1 MAARRR
7 RVVWS
12 PSNGVGVFVGAEGVD
27 EVTFTPVVLDE
38 GTEGPSFFET
48 RGYPEVAEG
57 ELGQA
62 ILSRLI
68 DLSSPYGTMIEL
80 GDGSATLRIGDQR

>member
-1 MAARRR
+1 MWNGMRRF
-7 RVVWS
+7 
-12 PSNGVGVFVGAEGVD
+12 GTVFASVA
-27 EVTFTPVVLDE
+27 T
-38 GTEGPSFFET
+38 FET

-68 DLSSPYGTMIEL
+68 DLSIPYGTTIEL
-80 GDGSATLRIGDQR
+80 GDGRAKLSIGDQQ

>member
-1 MAARRR
+1 MRRFGT
-7 RVVWS
+7 VFAS
-12 PSNGVGVFVGAEGVD
+12 VG
-27 EVTFTPVVLDE
+27 T
-38 GTEGPSFFET
+38 FET

-68 DLSSPYGTMIEL
+68 DLSITYGTTIEL
-80 GDGSATLRIGDQR
+80 RDGRAKLSIGDQQ

>member
-1 MAARRR
+1 MRRF
-7 RVVWS
+7 
-12 PSNGVGVFVGAEGVD
+12 GTVFASVA
-27 EVTFTPVVLDE
+27 T
-38 GTEGPSFFET
+38 FET

-68 DLSSPYGTMIEL
+68 DLSIPYGTTMEL
-80 GDGSATLRIGDQR
+80 VEGSAKLRIGDEAMRRGLEAGGV